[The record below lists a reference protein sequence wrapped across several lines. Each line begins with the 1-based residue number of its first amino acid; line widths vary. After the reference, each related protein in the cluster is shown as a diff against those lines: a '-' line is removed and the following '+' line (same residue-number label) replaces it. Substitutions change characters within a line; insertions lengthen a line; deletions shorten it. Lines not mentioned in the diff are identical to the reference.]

1 MNSTNTIN
9 VRTVASAAA
18 ALAITLSVT
27 LAISWMFMDTVK
39 LARSQQHGVGIGP
52 VAGVSALVR

>member
-1 MNSTNTIN
+1 MNSIKVVN

-18 ALAITLSVT
+18 ALVITLSVT
-27 LAISWMFMDTVK
+27 MAISWMFMDTVK
-39 LARSQQHGVGIGP
+39 VARGQHGVDLGP

>member
-1 MNSTNTIN
+1 MNSIKLVN

-18 ALAITLSVT
+18 ALVITLSVT
-27 LAISWMFMDTVK
+27 MAISWMFMDTVK
-39 LARSQQHGVGIGP
+39 VARAQHGALLGP

>member
-1 MNSTNTIN
+1 MNSIKLVN

-18 ALAITLSVT
+18 ALVITLSVT

-39 LARSQQHGVGIGP
+39 VARGQHHGVGIDP